1 MSDYHIRLYED
12 SDYKVVRILFARG
25 MNEHSHKAFR
35 HAISVPRN
43 WLFMLVLFL
52 VSFWITGSIIMPL
65 LVLITELSFLWICS
79 IYIYSSY
86 VDQCLSDDMLDIQKY
101 YLQRDGGCF
110 WVAES
115 GGVVVGTVATV
126 PSSNPR
132 AEKHTELKR
141 LTVTRSH
148 RGKGIAKALC
158 RTVIDFARQ
167 RGCEAVVLETSSNQ
181 IDAQK
186 LYEKMGFFQTHI
198 IRLTCCTGRVLDF
211 IDLFYRYDI
220 PTKRGNL

>member
-12 SDYKVVRILFARG
+12 SDYKVVRELFARG
-25 MNEHSHKAFR
+25 MNEHSHDAFH

-43 WLFMLVLFL
+43 WLFMLVMFL
-52 VSFWITGSIIMPL
+52 VSFWITGSVIMPL

-79 IYIYSSY
+79 RYIYSSY

-115 GGVVVGTVATV
+115 SGVVVGTVAAV
-126 PSSNPR
+126 PSSNSLG
-132 AEKHTELKR
+132 EKHTELKR

-167 RGCEAVVLETSSNQ
+167 RGCEAVVLETSSAQ

-186 LYEKMGFFQTHI
+186 LYEKIGFFQTHI
-198 IRLTCCTGRVLDF
+198 IRLTFFTGRLLDF
-211 IDLFYRYDI
+211 TILFYRYNI
-220 PTKRGNL
+220 PTNR